1 MHLVRLIL
9 SAALLAAASVPAYA
23 GDDVLDAME
32 QARKAYQ
39 AGDLTQ
45 AKQSLDLASQLV
57 GQKNAER
64 FSAVLPEPLPGWK
77 AAKPETTSVGI
88 AIFGASTA
96 SRRYTNANDGTVEV
110 RITGDSLLVT
120 HFAQL
125 LINPTIA
132 SIIGKLI
139 SVGSH
144 RALQTNDGSINLV
157 IANKFLVTVEG
168 SADADAK
175 RAYAQAVDVDRLSK
189 M

>member
-1 MHLVRLIL
+1 MLRLL
-9 SAALLAAASVPAYA
+9 FAALVLGATVVPALAA
-23 GDDVLDAME
+23 DDVLDAME

-64 FSAVLPEPLPGWK
+64 FAALLPEPLPGWK

-96 SRRYTNANDGTVEV
+96 SRRYTNANDGSVDV

-125 LINPTIA
+125 LINPSIA

-175 RAYAQAVDVDRLSK
+175 RAYAQAVDVDKLSK